1 MAYTGN
7 SIVDYLKS
15 IGVDSSFAARKKY
28 AANYGITN
36 YTGTAAQN
44 LKLLSL
50 IRENNGAIAPSPAP
64 TNAQAAPAQPTPQAP
79 APTNAQAAPAQPT
92 PQDLLNALPAAIK
105 NSDDFKNLS
114 YDLQLG
120 LAKYF
125 NIADQVSAEKA
136 LKDWNDTLEVAKNQA
151 EPYYKTL
158 FNIATDQLQRD
169 ISTLQNQYNPTV
181 QATDNQIRK
190 LLEDLET
197 GKRRYDEEF
206 QEQLASLQL
215 DREAAKGTL
224 DYNINQLD
232 TRIKQLQ
239 EDLIRNKEYL
249 TLEQQ
254 SALSDQLRNYKK
266 QVDNMRETMAQ
277 RGLSES
283 TIKEEAKKEL
293 EAEHQSVITG
303 IQRKYEYQV
312 QTEEL
317 TAQRGIQQSEAEKA
331 NLERLYQI
339 DLQKFQQQQQQLE
352 SAYRYNLQVL
362 ESSTSYD
369 VKQQESRKQQLQ
381 QQLNQSIT
389 QAARDF
395 ETKWGKEKL
404 PSISGYTP
412 LGITWE
418 QSSMY
423 ETQNKDIFA
432 TRQTLIEGLARTGL
446 DIYGK

>member
-15 IGVDSSFAARKKY
+15 IGVDSSYAARAKY
-28 AANYGITN
+28 AANYGIKN

-44 LKLLSL
+44 TQLLNL
-50 IRENNGAIAPSPAP
+50 MRANNGATAPK
-64 TNAQAAPAQPTPQAP
+64 AAPAPAP
-79 APTNAQAAPAQPT
+79 APKQPT
-92 PQDLLNALPAAIK
+92 DQDLLNALPAAIK

-114 YDLQLG
+114 RDLQLG
-120 LAKYF
+120 LAKYY
-125 NIADQVSAEKA
+125 NVLSQGNDKA
-136 LKDWNDTLEVAKNQA
+136 LKDWNDTLEVAKQQA
-151 EPYYKTL
+151 EPYFKNL
-158 FNIATDQLQRD
+158 LNIATDQLKRD
-169 ISTLQNQYNPTV
+169 IANLQNSYNPTI
-181 QATDNQIRK
+181 QGIDAQISK
-190 LLEDLET
+190 LLDDLNT

-215 DREAAKGTL
+215 DRETAKGTL

-239 EDLIRNKEYL
+239 EDLTRNKEYL

-254 SALSDQLRNYKK
+254 AALSDQLRNYKK

-303 IQRKYEYQV
+303 LQRKYEYQV

-317 TAQRGIQQSEAEKA
+317 TAQRGTEEAEAQKA
-331 NLERLYQI
+331 NLQRLYQI
-339 DLQKFQQQQQQLE
+339 DLQKFQQQEEQLRSAYQYNIQNLESNTNYNIQEQQL
-352 SAYRYNLQVL
+352 
-362 ESSTSYD
+362 
-369 VKQQESRKQQLQ
+369 RKQQLQ
-381 QQLNQSIT
+381 KELEQQIT
-389 QAARDF
+389 QAARQF

-412 LGITWE
+412 LGISWE

-423 ETQNKDIFA
+423 EQQQQDILA
-432 TRQTLIEGLARTGL
+432 RRQGLIESQARTGL
-446 DIYGK
+446 NIY